1 MKFRNPKTGEIY
13 TVTHNDCYESGFCG
27 YTLCS
32 ECNIGK
38 SKGPVKCSEWVNK
51 NPEEAARLM
60 GYEVVEDEPK
70 ADSGKPTREF
80 ILDEAKKKACD
91 WRENQYGIYEH
102 CLENV
107 AELWKLYIE
116 QGCVDDGV
124 DVFLESKDVAMMIA
138 LLQIS
143 RVCCGIA
150 TTENFV
156 DLAAYAAYCGEILGG
171 KE

>member
-13 TVTHNDCYESGFCG
+13 TVTHNGCYESGFCG

-70 ADSGKPTREF
+70 ADSGKPRPSLVPPAL
-80 ILDEAKKKACD
+80 I
-91 WRENQYGIYEH
+91 R
-102 CLENV
+102 
-107 AELWKLYIE
+107 
-116 QGCVDDGV
+116 GV
-124 DVFLESKDVAMMIA
+124 DAIREYGCEKYHNPENWRKVEAQRYWDAA
-138 LLQIS
+138 L
-143 RVCCGIA
+143 RHA
-150 TTENFV
+150 
-156 DLAAYAAYCGEILGG
+156 LAAWNDWKAVDEESGMPHIWHMACNLAFLMQYMEEE
-171 KE
+171 K